1 MYFIRKHVNYLFVIP
16 AVVVLFLIVIFP
28 FIYTFAISF
37 QFWDLPKPGLRHF
50 VGFANYGD
58 ILTSRRFWSS
68 MAITFIFV
76 AISVALEMILGF
88 NIASLLNSRLIV
100 LRPVLRTLLII
111 PMMVAPVVAGTTWK
125 LMTNYEFG
133 ILNHLIG
140 LIGTEPRDWLATPVT
155 ALAMVIITDVWQWT
169 PFVILIVLA
178 GLQSLLPEPYE
189 AALVD
194 GASSFQAFRYITFP
208 LMRPFIG
215 IALIM
220 RVIYAYRIF
229 DTVFVMTRG
238 GPGNSTEVISL
249 HLYYIALN
257 FFHLGTAAAI
267 SFIVIA
273 FATVFS
279 LVFINK
285 VLLVSGGELKG

>member
-1 MYFIRKHVNYLFVIP
+1 MRLKRKHFHYLFIIP

-28 FIYTFAISF
+28 LIYTFSISF
-37 QFWDLPKPGLRHF
+37 QFWDLPKPHLRHF
-50 VGFANYGD
+50 VGLTNYQD
-58 ILTSRRFWSS
+58 VLASRKFWSS
-68 MAITFIFV
+68 MAVTFIFV
-76 AISVALEMILGF
+76 GISVILEMILGF
-88 NIASLLNSRLIV
+88 SIASLLNSRLIIF
-100 LRPVLRTLLII
+100 RPILRTLLII
-111 PMMVAPVVAGTTWK
+111 PMMVTPVVAGTTWK

-140 LIGTEPRDWLATPVT
+140 LVGMGPRDWLATSFT
-155 ALAMVIITDVWQWT
+155 ALGMVIITDVWQWT
-169 PFVILIVLA
+169 PFVILIILA
-178 GLQSLLPEPYE
+178 GLQSLPPEPYE

-194 GASSFQAFRYITFP
+194 GASSFQAFCHITLP

-215 IALIM
+215 LALVL

-249 HLYYIALN
+249 HLYYVALN

-267 SFIVIA
+267 SFVVIA
-273 FATVFS
+273 FVTVFS
-279 LVFINK
+279 LIFINR
-285 VLLVSGGELKG
+285 VLVSRKEI

>member
-1 MYFIRKHVNYLFVIP
+1 MIPARKHANYLFIIP
-16 AVVVLFLIVIFP
+16 AVAVLFMIVIFP
-28 FIYTFAISF
+28 FIYTFTVSF

-50 VGFANYGD
+50 VGLANYGD
-58 ILTSRRFWSS
+58 ILTSGRFWFS
-68 MAITFIFV
+68 MTITFVFV
-76 AISVALEMILGF
+76 GVSVALEMILGF
-88 NIASLLNSRLIV
+88 NIASLLNSRLII
-100 LRPVLRTLLII
+100 LRPAFRTLLIV
-111 PMMVAPVVAGTTWK
+111 PMMVTPVVAATIWK

-133 ILNHLIG
+133 ILNHLAQ
-140 LIGTEPRDWLATPVT
+140 LIGIGPRDWLATPAT

-178 GLQSLLPEPYE
+178 GFQSLPPEPYE

-194 GASSFQAFRYITFP
+194 GANRLQAFRYITLP
-208 LMRPFIG
+208 LMKPFLG
-215 IALIM
+215 LALII

-238 GPGNSTEVISL
+238 GPGYSTEVISL

-273 FATVFS
+273 FATAFS
-279 LVFINK
+279 LIFITR
-285 VLLVSGGELKG
+285 VLIVSEAYLGG